1 MADKGVGHISTSI
14 FPDEIKS
21 ALSGNLT
28 FDVAINAEGVHKWV
42 YCTKAI
48 TSTAA
53 IFTTANDYFD
63 GVAVADTDIAKYIAI
78 KHSGTSDGSNT
89 TSAGLMLSIN
99 GEAAAYND
107 DDGIFLEPGEM
118 IVLKCPWIEVQNI
131 RAIAVTITNGKP
143 SAAAG
148 TVQIIAAAI
157 LDDH

>member
-107 DDGIFLEPGEM
+107 DDGIFLDQGFGETPPASAGG
-118 IVLKCPWIEVQNI
+118 VNSYVARVQGP
-131 RAIAVTITNGKP
+131 VGSL
-143 SAAAG
+143 SAYG
-148 TVQIIAAAI
+148 TAP
-157 LDDH
+157 